1 MARVAQIAVVGAG
14 PAGLASA
21 LALHELGCAVVL
33 VAPAYD
39 PARAAKDTRTTALL
53 SLSVTLLENL
63 GVWKLCR
70 HAAAPLASI
79 RIIDDRKGLLRAPE
93 VLFRASEL
101 GLADF
106 GANIANPALVAALNE
121 AAKAALGLEHLATR
135 AVTCV
140 TPGDAAVRLEL
151 AEGGSLEATLVVAAD
166 GRNSLVREGAGI
178 GVDAWQYPQSAV
190 AAVFQHSLDH
200 KGVTTELHRRTGPL
214 TTVPLAH
221 NTSSLVWVEEPSEA
235 QRLGALPDQEFAEA
249 LEEQLQGLLGC
260 ISCGSPRVVFPL
272 AGLKADCMGQNRTA
286 LVGEA
291 AHVIPPI
298 GAQGLNLG
306 LRDACVLAECVADA
320 CQLGSDIGA
329 PEVLQSYHQARQADV
344 VTRTLAVDA
353 FNRSLIA
360 DLLPV
365 QALRGAGLHLLA
377 NSSWLRRLLM
387 ERGMSPVGPLPRL
400 MRTAAPA

>member
-1 MARVAQIAVVGAG
+1 VAQIAVVGAG
-14 PAGLASA
+14 PAGLVSA
-21 LALHELGCAVVL
+21 LALHALGCAVVL

-39 PARAAKDTRTTALL
+39 QARAAKDTRTTALL
-53 SLSVTLLENL
+53 SSSVTLLENL
-63 GVWKLCR
+63 GVWKRCR
-70 HAAAPLASI
+70 QVAAPLTSI

-101 GLADF
+101 GLAEF

-121 AAKAALGLEHLATR
+121 AAKAAPGLDHLATR
-135 AVTCV
+135 AVTRV
-140 TPGDAAVRLEL
+140 TPRDAAVRLEL
-151 AEGGSLEATLVVAAD
+151 AEGGSLEATLAVAAD
-166 GRNSLVREGAGI
+166 GRNSLVRAGAGI
-178 GVDAWQYPQSAV
+178 GVSTWTYPQSAI
-190 AAVFQHSLDH
+190 AAVFRHSGEH
-200 KGVTTELHRRTGPL
+200 NGVTTELHRRTGPL
-214 TTVPLAH
+214 TTVPLAD

-235 QRLGALPDQEFAEA
+235 QRLGALPDQGFAAA
-249 LEEQLQGLLGC
+249 LEEQLRGLLGC
-260 ISCGSPRVVFPL
+260 ISCASERVVFPL
-272 AGLKADCMGQNRTA
+272 SGLKADCMGRNRTA

-320 CQLGSDIGA
+320 CQRDSDIGA
-329 PEVLQSYHQARQADV
+329 PEVLQTYHQARQADV
-344 VTRTLAVDA
+344 VMRTLAVDA

-377 NSSWLRRLLM
+377 NSPWLRRLLM
-387 ERGMSPVGPLPRL
+387 ERGMTPVGPLPQL
-400 MRTAAPA
+400 MRTVAPV